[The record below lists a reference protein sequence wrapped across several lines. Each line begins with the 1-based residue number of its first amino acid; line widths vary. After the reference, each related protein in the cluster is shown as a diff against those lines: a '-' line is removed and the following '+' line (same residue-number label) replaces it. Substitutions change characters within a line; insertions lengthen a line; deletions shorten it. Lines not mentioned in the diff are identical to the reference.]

1 MNSNYTIKEL
11 SEDEFSPL
19 YEKYRA
25 KVFDDDHSYVVR
37 DVLNESELSSIDELK
52 KTCSSILKICLAAFD
67 ENDEFVGW
75 SWGFQE
81 NSTTFYMCNS
91 GVVEG
96 HRREGVYQG
105 LVNKVLEITS
115 EKGFQIIYSRHCAT
129 NNAVIIPKLKT
140 GFTISKMEM
149 SDRFGVLIHL
159 HYYTNK
165 TRRKI
170 MDYRAGQLKP
180 DKEIKDIFKL

>member
-1 MNSNYTIKEL
+1 MKSNYTIKEV
-11 SEDEFSPL
+11 SEVEFKPL
-19 YEKYRA
+19 YEKHREQ
-25 KVFDDDHSYVVR
+25 VFADDHSYMMR
-37 DVLNESELSSIDELK
+37 DILSDAELASADELRK
-52 KTCSSILKICLAAFD
+52 ACAGILKIRLAAFD
-67 ENDEFVGW
+67 ESNNFIGW

-96 HRREGVYQG
+96 HRRKGVYHD
-105 LVNKVLEITS
+105 LVNKMIDITS
-115 EKGFQIIYSRHCAT
+115 KKGFQLIYSRHCLT
-129 NNAVIIPKLKT
+129 NNAVIIPKLKA

-149 SDRFGVLIHL
+149 SDNFGVMIHL

-170 MDYRAGQLKP
+170 MDYRAGQIKP
-180 DKEIKDIFKL
+180 DKEINEIFKL